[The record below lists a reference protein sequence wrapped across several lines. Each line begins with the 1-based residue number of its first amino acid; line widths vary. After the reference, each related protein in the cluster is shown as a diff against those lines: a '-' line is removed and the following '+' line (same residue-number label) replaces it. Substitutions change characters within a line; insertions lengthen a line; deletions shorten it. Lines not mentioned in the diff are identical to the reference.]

1 VPDAKITARDFL
13 DNDGRYQVTRDNK
26 KHINPNEAAE
36 KHAEAGVVQNHKDGS
51 NNAEPINTRSV
62 R

>member
-26 KHINPNEAAE
+26 KHINPNEA
-36 KHAEAGVVQNHKDGS
+36 GVVQNHKDGS